1 MVILNHSMRNNY
13 FEGMYNMEDIIKV
26 IIALEKGEH
35 RALIEHALVSDGGIS
50 VCEIVD
56 NGEDLISSYRKHR
69 PQVVVTSST
78 LPSLDGITA
87 IRRIKEIP
95 GGEKVFSIVI
105 SSYISNSMGAEASEV
120 GVSYLMLEPINYS
133 VLTERVKNYKRTYES
148 VKESKIEAKKSMHD
162 LEVKVTQIFHE
173 IGVPAHIKGYQYL
186 RESIIMAV
194 NDMDAINSITK
205 VLYPA
210 VAKNHQTTS
219 SRVERAIR
227 HAIEV
232 AWDRG
237 DVEVLNSFFGYT
249 ISNTKG
255 KPTNGEFISMI
266 ADKIRLDMFA

>member
-1 MVILNHSMRNNY
+1 MD
-13 FEGMYNMEDIIKV
+13 DIIKV
-26 IIALEKGEH
+26 VVAIDRNERRTLIKNALEECGTIDIKEIVENGSE
-35 RALIEHALVSDGGIS
+35 LIEA
-50 VCEIVD
+50 
-56 NGEDLISSYRKHR
+56 YRRHR
-69 PQVVVTSST
+69 PHVIVTSSI
-78 LPSLDGITA
+78 LPGVDGLAAMRT
-87 IRRIKEIP
+87 IRQLP
-95 GGEKVFSIVI
+95 GGDRVFTVI
-105 SSYISNSMGAEASEV
+105 TTSFLSTSMSAEASEI
-120 GVSYLMLEPINYS
+120 GASFRMLEPLDYSTLVERIRNY
-133 VLTERVKNYKRTYES
+133 RRTPES
-148 VKESKIEAKKSMHD
+148 VRQNQANEAQAKHA

-194 NDMDAINSITK
+194 NDMETINSITK

-237 DVEVLNSFFGYT
+237 DVEILNNFFGYT
-249 ISNTKG
+249 ISNSKG

-266 ADKIRLDMFA
+266 ADKIRLDMCDVG